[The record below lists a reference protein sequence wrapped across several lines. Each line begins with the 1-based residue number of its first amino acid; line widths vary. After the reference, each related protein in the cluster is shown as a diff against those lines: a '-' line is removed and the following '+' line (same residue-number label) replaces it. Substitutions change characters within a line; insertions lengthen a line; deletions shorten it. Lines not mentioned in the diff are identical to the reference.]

1 MLMTPSTAF
10 ESFFGAAPSY
20 AELVGKRV
28 LMLGVTA
35 DHGVDIARAFAEHR
49 TRLILQID
57 APCAETEAL
66 GEVLAPVAAEL
77 SLYPGPLKTAD
88 EIVAFARRAIAQFG
102 GVDVV
107 VCIVPLT
114 LGTVGLGGI
123 EDIEQRVSDLLLM
136 PCLMG
141 RVAANRMRT
150 THTEG
155 LVLHIAMLPKGASR
169 SEIAFAGAAKATLAA
184 MTRTDAETWAPH
196 GVRVN
201 AVAPETGM
209 SSGHGLAG
217 EPDIAA
223 LALYLAS
230 GRGSALSGH
239 IFEAEVQ
246 K

>member
-1 MLMTPSTAF
+1 MLMTPSSAF
-10 ESFFGAAPSY
+10 ENFFGAAPSY

-28 LMLGVTA
+28 LIMGVTA
-35 DHGVDIARAFAEHR
+35 GHGVDIARAFAEHR
-49 TRLILQID
+49 TRLILQIEQ
-57 APCAETEAL
+57 PCAETEAL

-77 SLYPGPLKTAD
+77 SLYPGSLKTAD
-88 EIVAFARRAIAQFG
+88 EIVAFARRAISQFG

-107 VCIVPLT
+107 VCIVPLS
-114 LGTVGLGGI
+114 LGDAALGSL
-123 EDIEQRVSDLLLM
+123 EDIEQRISDILLM

-155 LVLHIAMLPKGASR
+155 LVLHIAMLAKGPTRA
-169 SEIAFAGAAKATLAA
+169 ETAFAGAAKATLAA
-184 MTRTDAETWAPH
+184 MTRTDAEAWAPH
-196 GVRVN
+196 GIRIN

-217 EPDIAA
+217 EPDVAA

-230 GRGSALSGH
+230 GRGKALAGH
-239 IFEAEVQ
+239 VFEAEVHQ
-246 K
+246 